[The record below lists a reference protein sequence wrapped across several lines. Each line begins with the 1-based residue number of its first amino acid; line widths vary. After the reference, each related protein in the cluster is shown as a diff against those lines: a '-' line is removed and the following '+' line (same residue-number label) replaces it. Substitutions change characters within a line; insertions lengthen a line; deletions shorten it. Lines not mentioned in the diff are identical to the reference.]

1 MVFSSQVF
9 VFIFLPLVFIVNTAV
24 MAAGK
29 GRKGFVKASNRLLLI
44 SSLIFYSWG
53 EPLAVLLL
61 VFEALFCFAMA
72 LLIGKKPRLRK
83 LWVALCCVLVLGVL
97 CFFKY
102 TGFLAGLIGAAAG
115 VPAIGDTFKSLA
127 LPLGI
132 SFFSFQLLS
141 YVIDVYRGTTEP
153 CRNYFRMLLYTSFF
167 PQLVAGPIV
176 KYKDIAAQFEDRRFD
191 PVGAAKGARRFV
203 TGLAKK
209 LLIANTVAL
218 LADAVFD
225 AAPETVTGGAA
236 ILGAVCYMLQ
246 IYFDFSGYSDMA
258 IGMGRMFGFTINE
271 NFKHPYASLSV
282 REFWRRWHISLSSWF
297 RDYLYIPLGG
307 NRKGRF
313 RTVLNKL
320 TVFFLTGLW
329 HGAGFTFIL
338 WGLWHGLLLLIEE
351 YAGAAFGA
359 VRSRVKSKKGK
370 DRADAPADP
379 FLKAIAG
386 FFRLVYVL
394 AAVLLGFV
402 MFRSDSVAHGFTI
415 IGRMFSNTWELPAA
429 VQVNLTPF
437 MIFAMAAG
445 VLASMP
451 WAEWAGKLSEKDRFK
466 GIADFFAKEK
476 VKTAVLAV
484 SMVLTLALF
493 AACVLSLASS
503 AYNPFIYFRF

>member
-9 VFIFLPLVFIVNTAV
+9 VFIFLPVVFILNTAV
-24 MAAGK
+24 MAVGR
-29 GRKGFVKASNRLLLI
+29 GRKGFTKASNWLLLI

-61 VFEALFCFAMA
+61 IGEALLCFAA
-72 LLIGKKPRLRK
+72 GLLIEKRPMQKK
-83 LWVALCCVLVLGVL
+83 LWVALSAVLVLGAL

-102 TGFLAGLIGAAAG
+102 SGFIAGLMGQLFGKPDLGSALKA
-115 VPAIGDTFKSLA
+115 VA

-141 YVIDVYRGTTEP
+141 YVIDVYRGVTPP
-153 CRNYFRMLLYTSFF
+153 CKNYFRMLLYTAFF

-176 KYKDIAAQFEDRRFD
+176 KYKDIAAQLEERRID
-191 PVGAAKGARRFV
+191 AENVAKGVRRFV

-209 LLIANTVAL
+209 LIIANTVAL
-218 LADAVFD
+218 IADAVFD
-225 AAPETVTGGAA
+225 ADPKSLSAGAA
-236 ILGAVCYMLQ
+236 ILGAVCYMIQ

-258 IGMGRMFGFTINE
+258 IGMGRMFGFKINE
-271 NFKHPYASLSV
+271 NFMHPYASLSI

-307 NRKGRF
+307 NRKGRA

-320 TVFFLTGLW
+320 IVFFLTGLW
-329 HGAGFTFIL
+329 HGAGFTFII

-351 YAGAAFGA
+351 YAGAAFG
-359 VRSRVKSKKGK
+359 VIKGK
-370 DRADAPADP
+370 GGNASRFEKLGKNPVFRAVTTV
-379 FLKAIAG
+379 L
-386 FFRLVYVL
+386 RLVYVL

-402 MFRSDSVAHGFTI
+402 LFRSANASAGFAL
-415 IGRMFSNTWELPAA
+415 IGRMFSNTWTLPAS

-437 MIFAMAAG
+437 MIF
-445 VLASMP
+445 VLVLSVIASMP
-451 WAEWAGKLSEKDRFK
+451 WAEWAGKIGSKKSFS
-466 GIADFFAKEK
+466 GIAGFLSGNAG
-476 VKTAVLAV
+476 KTLVLAV
-484 SMVLTLALF
+484 SLVLTLALF
-493 AACVLSLASS
+493 AVCAMFLASS